1 LKWHKVLPVGIAQR
15 RRVRFRSVISSAWAK
30 CLICPRAGVYSSTR
44 HFLEAVRAVG
54 TVETAAVMQ
63 QMKDTPI
70 NDLYATNG
78 HIREDGRM
86 VHDFYLVEAKK
97 PSESKYAWDYFKI
110 LTIPV
115 EKAFLPLSRS
125 RCPLVKR

>member
-1 LKWHKVLPVGIAQR
+1 MPNMSQ
-15 RRVRFRSVISSAWAK
+15 
-30 CLICPRAGVYSSTR
+30 AGVYSSTR
-44 HFLEAVRAVG
+44 HYLEAVGAVG

-63 QMKDTPI
+63 KMKDTPI
-70 NDLYATNG
+70 NDFYGTNG